1 MDARDPGAGPAPWCD
16 GQSCTELKEWNTHG
30 VTERWSIGLPGTT
43 CGLCGDQGLV
53 LSELRLVRRRLA
65 RLRPGFDVDRRVYE
79 LCEGCDAKHT
89 VELVA

>member
-1 MDARDPGAGPAPWCD
+1 M
-16 GQSCTELKEWNTHG
+16 
-30 VTERWSIGLPGTT
+30 
-43 CGLCGDQGLV
+43 

-79 LCEGCDAKHT
+79 LCEGCNARHA

>member
-65 RLRPGFDVDRRVYE
+65 RLRAGFDVDRRVYE
-79 LCEGCDAKHT
+79 LCADCGAKHA